1 MLKYR
6 GSSLVRAGFIGVVLI
21 VLVIAVGLQPD
32 RLMQWATALR
42 YQALFAEAG
51 GLAVGNDVTVSGI
64 KVGSVSSMSLDN
76 GDALV
81 DFTIDGKYAL
91 GSDTTAHIRT
101 GTLLGERVLTLE
113 SAGSGTL
120 RPDASFPRRGRPR
133 RTR

>member
-1 MLKYR
+1 
-6 GSSLVRAGFIGVVLI
+6 
-21 VLVIAVGLQPD
+21 
-32 RLMQWATALR
+32 
-42 YQALFAEAG
+42 
-51 GLAVGNDVTVSGI
+51 
-64 KVGSVSSMSLDN
+64 MSLDN

-81 DFTIDGKYAL
+81 GFTVDGKYAL

-120 RPDASFPRRGRPR
+120 DRTDRPSRSRGRRR